1 MRDNQMPDRRFRAVE
16 ASFSQLSKQFKRG
29 DISRD
34 QYAEALKKLRL
45 VDGEGRCWMIG
56 AQTGRWYYYD
66 GQQWIQ
72 SEPPEDG
79 VEAVLCPVCYH
90 QNEPEAKN
98 CESCGAALVKTSTK
112 IVCVV
117 CGNLIDHNLKTCPFC
132 GAGLCGQ
139 PEGSVP
145 EQKTGTGISESK
157 PAESGS
163 IYLRSVDQVSFL
175 LFFGGLG
182 IFLGVLFGLVLGSTE
197 FFPGLVSALPVF
209 LKEMQG
215 KLMGG
220 LVFSFLGGIFGFVLA
235 AASGFFL
242 ALLVNATIYFFGEP
256 GFRLERSRRR
266 ISLK

>member
-1 MRDNQMPDRRFRAVE
+1 MLDRRFRAVE
-16 ASFSQLSKQFKRG
+16 ASFYQLSKQFKRG
-29 DISRD
+29 DISRE

-72 SEPPEDG
+72 AEPPEIESDS
-79 VEAVLCPVCYH
+79 VICPHCYH
-90 QNEPEAKN
+90 QNEPEARN
-98 CESCGAALVKTSTK
+98 CQACGAALVRTSTK
-112 IVCVV
+112 IICVE
-117 CGNLIDHNLKTCPFC
+117 CGNLIDSNLNSCPFC
-132 GAGLCGQ
+132 GAEPYGQ
-139 PEGSVP
+139 SERVVSEKDAETERP
-145 EQKTGTGISESK
+145 EQR
-157 PAESGS
+157 PAEGGT

-197 FFPGLVSALPVF
+197 FFPGLVAVLPDF

-220 LVFSFLGGIFGFVLA
+220 LVFSLLGGIFGFVLA
-235 AASGFFL
+235 AASGFLL
-242 ALLVNATIYFFGEP
+242 ALLVNAAIYFFGEP
-256 GFRLERSRRR
+256 GFRLEKSRRR

>member
-1 MRDNQMPDRRFRAVE
+1 MLDRRFRAVE
-16 ASFSQLSKQFKRG
+16 ASFYQLSKQFRRG

-72 SEPPEDG
+72 SEPPEDVG
-79 VEAVLCPVCYH
+79 ESIICPSCYH
-90 QNEPEAKN
+90 QNEPRARN
-98 CESCGAALVKTSTK
+98 CEACGAALAKTSTK
-112 IVCVV
+112 IACAD
-117 CGNLIDHNLKTCPFC
+117 CGNLIDHYLKVCPFC
-132 GAGLCGQ
+132 GTGLYMR
-139 PEGSVP
+139 PEEAVP
-145 EQKTGTGISESK
+145 EKKAEITRLEQRPQEGGTL
-157 PAESGS
+157 
-163 IYLRSVDQVSFL
+163 YLRSVDQISFL
-175 LFFGGLG
+175 LFAGGLG

-197 FFPGLVSALPVF
+197 FFPGLVAILPVF

-220 LVFSFLGGIFGFVLA
+220 LVFSLLGGIFGFVLA
-235 AASGFFL
+235 AASGFLL
-242 ALLVNATIYFFGEP
+242 ALLVNAAIFFFGEP
-256 GFRLERSRRR
+256 GFRLGKSHRR

>member
-1 MRDNQMPDRRFRAVE
+1 MLDRRFRAVE
-16 ASFSQLSKQFKRG
+16 ASFYQLSKQFKRG
-29 DISRD
+29 EISRD

-79 VEAVLCPVCYH
+79 REFVLCPSCYH
-90 QNEPEAKN
+90 QNEPGARN
-98 CESCGAALVKTSTK
+98 CEACGTVLIKTSTK
-112 IVCVV
+112 IICVE
-117 CGNLIDHNLKTCPFC
+117 CGNMIDQNLRTCPFC
-132 GAGLCGQ
+132 GAGLYGQ
-139 PEGSVP
+139 PEGAVP
-145 EQKTGTGISESK
+145 EKKPGTARLEEKTAEGGTV
-157 PAESGS
+157 
-163 IYLRSVDQVSFL
+163 YLRSVDQFSFL

-197 FFPGLVSALPVF
+197 FFPGLVALLPVF

-220 LVFSFLGGIFGFVLA
+220 LVFSLMGGIFGFALA
-235 AASGFFL
+235 AAWGFLL
-242 ALLVNATIYFFGEP
+242 ALLVNLAIYFFGEP
-256 GFRLERSRRR
+256 GFRLEKSRRR